1 MFDDFKNAGRD
12 VLNAAKNLQE
22 QLMRLQDCL
31 NELNQA
37 MDGVA
42 EFSRAAQHAVNL
54 WQFKNEP
61 RLIKIQKL
69 LSKYQA

>member
-12 VLNAAKNLQE
+12 VLSAAKNLQE
-22 QLMRLQDCL
+22 QLTGLQDSL

-37 MDGVA
+37 MGGVA

-54 WQFKNEP
+54 WQFKNES
-61 RLIKIQKL
+61 RLEKIQKI

>member
-1 MFDDFKNAGRD
+1 
-12 VLNAAKNLQE
+12 
-22 QLMRLQDCL
+22 MRLQDCL

-61 RLIKIQKL
+61 RLEKIQKII
-69 LSKYQA
+69 SKYQA